1 MSKTKEELN
10 NIKNEYKELADK
22 LKELSEEEVLEVT
35 GGVNIWDIGVK
46 LKEKF
51 EVNTNDTSTWLKG

>member
-22 LKELSEEEVLEVT
+22 LQELSEEEILEVT

-51 EVNTNDTSTWLKG
+51 NINNNEPMK

>member
-10 NIKNEYKELADK
+10 NIKSEYKELADK
-22 LKELSEEEVLEVT
+22 LKELSEEEILEVT
-35 GGVNIWDIGVK
+35 GGVNIWDISVK
-46 LKEKF
+46 QKEKF

>member
-10 NIKNEYKELADK
+10 NIKNEYKELTDK
-22 LKELSEEEVLEVT
+22 LKELSEEEILEVT
-35 GGVNIWDIGVK
+35 GGVNIWDISVK
-46 LKEKF
+46 QKEKF